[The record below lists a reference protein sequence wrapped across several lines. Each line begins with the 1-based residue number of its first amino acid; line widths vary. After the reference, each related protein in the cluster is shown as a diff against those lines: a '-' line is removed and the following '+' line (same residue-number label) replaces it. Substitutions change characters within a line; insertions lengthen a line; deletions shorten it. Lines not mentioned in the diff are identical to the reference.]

1 MADIEYGDGGK
12 LIAGKVT
19 TDQLPMLAGTY
30 HRGMELEFDTTGYKP
45 LAVDANVAA
54 IFNQESVVLGGAG
67 FRDCIVS
74 GEINP
79 EGLVDG
85 SNVAKTL
92 TEAQRATRRNRR
104 FDIKR
109 V

>member
-1 MADIEYGDGGK
+1 MSDVEYGDGGK

-19 TDQLPMLAGTY
+19 TDQLPLAADTY
-30 HRGMELEFDTTGYKP
+30 YRGMELEFNGTAYIALTT
-45 LAVDANVAA
+45 DANVAA
-54 IFNQESVVLGGAG
+54 IYNQEERTLAGAG
-67 FRDCIVS
+67 FGDCIVS

-79 EGLVDG
+79 EGLVDA
-85 SNVAKTL
+85 SNAQKTL